1 MKYQNI
7 FFFLALTA
15 FSLLNAQESYKV
27 VYDYQTDELSYFQLS
42 ENGEIKEELQSPG
55 FKRNSSVEIELKNV
69 NPFAV
74 EANVDFTGENTEDR
88 GTGFSFGSLLSGFG
102 GFKDFGIQLD
112 PGGNTKSRGA
122 GNESWS
128 NADDMAI
135 RLDAVLENLKSDM
148 ADPNLSK
155 EEILQN
161 LKEGLSEIKDPR
173 LNNPNIN
180 FYLFLSNLKAVVQSN
195 KSEMLNDLEESLK
208 KSGDETLISRG
219 AASASVL
226 QRNEIEDLTA
236 GLNLKINSISD
247 LYAMLEKAE
256 FEKVYHYNIT
266 DDKTKVELKFTTA
279 GNSNDSKE
287 LRKRELKLISKGG
300 WKIDT
305 GVTLPLTNFSS
316 SSRDF
321 YIDGDGIIQADKN
334 NNFVPNIGM
343 MINFYPYLS
352 ENFNF
357 GGSFGVAIPFTEDF
371 KGINFLLGPSV
382 HVGGK
387 NRFSI
392 SGGIAFGPVKKLSNG
407 LKAGNQTELV
417 SLDDYLKTVYDIGWF
432 IGLSFNL
439 FGMKQ

>member
-1 MKYQNI
+1 MKYHNI
-7 FFFLALTA
+7 LFFIAVNA
-15 FSLLNAQESYKV
+15 FSFLSAQESYKV
-27 VYDYQTDELSYFQLS
+27 VYDYQTDEIAYFQLS
-42 ENGEIKEELQSPG
+42 ENGEVKEELQSPR
-55 FKRNSSVEIELKNV
+55 FKRNSSVELELKNV

-74 EANVDFTGENTEDR
+74 EAKVDFKGENTGDK

-102 GFKDFGIQLD
+102 GLKDFGIQLN
-112 PGGNTKSRGA
+112 PGGNAKSRGA
-122 GNESWS
+122 GAAGWS
-128 NADDMAI
+128 DADDMAI
-135 RLDAVLENLKSDM
+135 RLDAVLESLKSDM
-148 ADPNLSK
+148 ANPNMTK
-155 EEILQN
+155 EQILQN

-195 KSEMLNDLEESLK
+195 KSEMLNALEELLK
-208 KSGDETLISRG
+208 ESGDETLISRG
-219 AASASVL
+219 ATSSSVL

-256 FEKVYHYNIT
+256 FEKVYHYNLAH
-266 DDKTKVELKFTTA
+266 DKTKVELKFTTA
-279 GNSNDSKE
+279 ENSKDSKE
-287 LRKRELKLISKGG
+287 LRERELKLMSKGG

-305 GVTLPLTNFSS
+305 GVTLPLTNFGS

-321 YIDGDGIIQADKN
+321 YIDGNGIIQADKN
-334 NNFVPNIGM
+334 NNFTPNIGM

-352 ENFNF
+352 EHFNI
-357 GGSFGVAIPFTEDF
+357 GGSFGVAIPFSDDF

-382 HVGGK
+382 HIGGS
-387 NRFSI
+387 NRFSV
-392 SGGIAFGPVKKLSNG
+392 SGGIAFGPVKELSRG
-407 LKAGNQTELV
+407 LKTGSQTELQ

-439 FGMKQ
+439 FGTK